1 VDEYEDPDG
10 LNNSEEEIDG
20 EDLFENME
28 QDYRRQ
34 DELDHYE
41 GVGIDDDRHD
51 ELSMNQRMMVDQRLD

>member
-34 DELDHYE
+34 DGLDHYE